1 MSSAILAKR
10 GFTSIRRHALSVHSV
25 ACFLHDIPTSW
36 SLSPDLSETAPMNTN
51 RRAQN
56 FAGMLDGGPSAVR
69 GIDRTQEC
77 PANRVSSS
85 PASKPKYRPYP
96 KNRPGRLNKATGG
109 LHLTLQGS
117 SHD

>member
-10 GFTSIRRHALSVHSV
+10 GFASNGLHALSVHGV
-25 ACFLHDIPTSW
+25 ACFLHDIPTSCTC
-36 SLSPDLSETAPMNTN
+36 SLAPSESDPMNAN
-51 RRAQN
+51 RHAQN
-56 FAGMLDGGPSAVR
+56 FAGMLDGGPSAVW
-69 GIDRTQEC
+69 GIARTQEC
-77 PANRVSSS
+77 LANRVSSS

-109 LHLTLQGS
+109 LHLSLQGS